1 MGSIFTYIYR
11 VLKRRRVL
19 FFLIL
24 LGAAGFAAY
33 FSSKIKLEE
42 DITKMMPTNAS
53 VERLNTIFKNS
64 KFLDKLVVTVSMAD
78 STKPAEPETLME
90 YTDSLVA
97 GIQKIDTALVKDIT
111 YKVND
116 DVMYDV
122 YNTFIDN
129 LPVFLEEKD
138 YVTLDRLITPAK
150 LDTTLERDYKTL
162 LSPASVVLKKNILRD
177 PIGITPY
184 ALKRMQNLQFDDN
197 FELDNGY
204 IFTKDKKHLLF
215 FIIPKAKSSE
225 TAKNITLI
233 TALDDAVKKTIAESK
248 GRVHAEYFGSTAVAV
263 GNAVQIKKDVWL
275 TLSITIVGLFL
286 FITFFFKRIEVFF
299 LIFIP
304 VIFGAGFSLALLYL
318 IKGTISGIAI
328 GAGSIVLGIAMDY
341 TIHFY
346 SHFKHVNSAEETVKD
361 LAFPLTLGSTT
372 TIGALL
378 GLTFVKS
385 EALQDFGMFAAFT
398 LLGAALF
405 TLIIFPHFMRRKK
418 AAQHAEDHAQHKL
431 NIIERIAG
439 YKFEKNKYL
448 IGLILVVSVVS
459 LFTAQYVQ
467 FEPDILKMNYES
479 PELSKSEQNLNAI
492 SSVNLKS
499 IFLVSSGK
507 NLDEAL
513 ANNEKNLPALDK
525 LQKENVLN
533 KYSTISTIL
542 LSKQEQEKRIARWKN
557 YWTSEK
563 KAKLRSL
570 LVEKSAPY
578 KFKENAFQQFYDAL
592 DKTYEP
598 VGIEAFSGLKAT
610 LLDNYITEKADGAT
624 VVTVLKTTAANEDQV
639 YHAFTES
646 KDLVVFDKKFLTN
659 KFIDIIKNNFN
670 LILGISSL
678 LVLIMLILSYG
689 RFELAIITYIPM
701 VLSWLC
707 ILGVMGA
714 TGIKFSIIN
723 IIIST
728 FIFGLGDDYSIFIT
742 DALMNEYKTGQKNL
756 DSYKT
761 GIFISATTTMIGIG
775 VLIFAS
781 HPALKSIGLITIIG
795 MFCVL
800 IISNTIQP
808 ALFKF
813 FITNRTD
820 KKRVPFTLVSL
831 FQSVFAFLW
840 FTFGCFTL
848 IPLGFVIVK
857 LLPLP
862 KKTRLKIFHG
872 LRYAYTK
879 SMIYVNVHVRKRIIN
894 IQKENFDKPAVV
906 ICNHHSVIDSL
917 LMQSLHS
924 KLILMVNDWVWDS
937 PFMGP
942 IVRLGGFIPKAA
954 GYEENLG
961 KIKQLFDDGYSLAI
975 FPEGSR
981 SETAKIGRFHK
992 GAFYIADK
1000 LNVDIVPIIFHGNAF
1015 VQGKDDSFLLKPGK
1029 VTVKYLP
1036 RIAADDQSFG
1046 DNYTDKTKNISKYFK
1061 AEYAKMRAEIETV
1074 DYFYNRLTK
1083 NYIYKGPVLEWYMRI
1098 KVKMEDKYR
1107 LFESLLPKKG
1117 TITDIGCGYGFLPYM
1132 LAFMSEDRIVIGT
1145 DYDEEKIAVA
1155 NNSFSKTKNM
1165 TFFAA
1170 DATEIELPKSDAF
1183 ILSDILHYLPVMEQE
1198 KLIGKCIGSLNP
1210 HGMIL
1215 IRDADSS
1222 KKGRHWGTRYTEF
1235 ISTNVG
1241 FNKTK
1246 NKLEFVPSTFI
1257 TDIAKKHNLNI
1268 QQIDNTKLTSNIIYV
1283 ITN

>member
-1 MGSIFTYIYR
+1 MGMIFTCIYR
-11 VLKRRRVL
+11 ILKKRRVL
-19 FFLIL
+19 FFLLL
-24 LGAAGFAAY
+24 LGIIGFSTFFA
-33 FSSKIKLEE
+33 SKIKLEE
-42 DITKMMPTNAS
+42 DITKMMPTDAK

-64 KFLDKLVVTVSMAD
+64 KFLDKIVVTVSLAD
-78 STKPAEPETLME
+78 TSAEAAPEKLME
-90 YTDSLVA
+90 YTDSLVNSL
-97 GIQKIDTALVKDIT
+97 QKVDTSLIKDIT
-111 YKVND
+111 CKVND

-138 YVTLDRLITPAK
+138 YATLDHLITSEK
-150 LDTTLERDYKTL
+150 IDTTLEKDYKTL
-162 LSPASVVLKKNILRD
+162 LSPASLILKKNILRD

-184 ALKRMQNLQFDDN
+184 ALKRMQSLQFDDN

-215 FIIPKAKSSE
+215 FIVPKAKSSE
-225 TAKNITLI
+225 TAKNVKLI
-233 TALDDAVKKTIAESK
+233 TALDSAVSKTIAQSQGEIY
-248 GRVHAEYFGSTAVAV
+248 AEYFGSAAVAV
-263 GNAVQIKKDVWL
+263 GNAVQIKKDVYL
-275 TLSITIVGLFL
+275 TLSITIIGLFL
-286 FITFFFKRIEVFF
+286 FISFFFKRFEVFF

-304 VIFGAGFSLALLYL
+304 VIFGALFSLALLYL
-318 IKGTISGIAI
+318 IRGSISGIAI

-346 SHFKHVNSAEETVKD
+346 THFKHVNSAEETVKD

-378 GLTFVKS
+378 SLTLVKS

-405 TLIIFPHFMRRKK
+405 TLIIFPHFMRKRTVKETNE
-418 AAQHAEDHAQHKL
+418 HETHKL
-431 NIIERIAG
+431 NIVERIAA

-448 IGLILVVSVVS
+448 IAGILIVCFISI
-459 LFTAQYVQ
+459 FTSQYVG

-479 PELSKSEQNLNAI
+479 PELTKAEQNLNNI
-492 SSVNLKS
+492 SSVSLRS

-507 NLDEAL
+507 TLDDAL
-513 ANNEKNLPALDK
+513 VNNEKNIPALNI
-525 LQKENVLN
+525 LEKEKTLR

-542 LSKQEQEKRIARWKN
+542 LSKTEQNKRINRWKN
-557 YWTSEK
+557 YWTTDK
-563 KAKLRSL
+563 KTKLKAQL
-570 LVEKSAPY
+570 IDKSAKY
-578 KFKENAFQQFYDAL
+578 KFKENAFDQFYQAI
-592 DKTYEP
+592 DKTYSP

-610 LLDNYITEKADGAT
+610 LLDNYITQNPDETT
-624 VVTVLKTTAANEDQV
+624 VVTVLKTTAENEDKL
-639 YHAFTES
+639 YHSFTSS
-646 KDLVVFDKKFLTN
+646 KDLVVFDKKFLAN
-659 KFIDIIKNNFN
+659 SYIDIIKNNFN
-670 LILGISSL
+670 LILAISSL

-701 VLSWLC
+701 LLSWLC

-714 TGIKFSIIN
+714 VGIKFSIIN

-775 VLIFAS
+775 VLALAS

-820 KKRVPFTLVSL
+820 NKRVPFTFLSL
-831 FQSVFAFLW
+831 SQSVFAFIW

-848 IPLGFVIVK
+848 IPLGFIIIK
-857 LLPLP
+857 ILPLP
-862 KKTRLKIFHG
+862 QKTRLKIFHN

-879 SMIYVNVHVRKRIIN
+879 SMIYVNVHVKKRIIN
-894 IQKENFDKPAVV
+894 ASKETFAKPAVV

-917 LMQSLHS
+917 LMQSLNP

-954 GYEENLG
+954 GYEENLD
-961 KIKQLFDDGYSLAI
+961 KIKSLFDDGYSLAI

-992 GAFYIADK
+992 GAFYIAEK

-1015 VQGKDDSFLLKPGK
+1015 VQGKDDSFLLKPGTI
-1029 VTVKYLP
+1029 TVQYLP
-1036 RIAADDQSFG
+1036 RILAADKSFG
-1046 DNYTDKTKNISKYFK
+1046 DTYSDKTKNISKYFK
-1061 AEYAKMRAEIETV
+1061 EEYAKMRAEIETV

-1098 KVKMEDKYR
+1098 KVKLEGNYK

-1117 TITDIGCGYGFLPYM
+1117 TITDVGCGYGFLPYM
-1132 LAFMSEDRIVIGT
+1132 LSFMSEDRIVIGT

-1155 NNSFSKTKNM
+1155 NNCFSKNKNIS
-1165 TFFAA
+1165 FFAA
-1170 DATEIELPKSDAF
+1170 DATECELPKSDAF
-1183 ILSDILHYLPVMEQE
+1183 ILSDILHYLPIVEQE
-1198 KLIGKCIGSLNP
+1198 KLIVKCMDNLNP
-1210 HGMIL
+1210 NGMIL
-1215 IRDADSS
+1215 LRDADSS
-1222 KKGRHWGTRYTEF
+1222 LKSRHFGTRYTEF

-1246 NKLEFVPSTFI
+1246 NKLEFVSSSFI
-1257 TDIAKKHNLNI
+1257 LDVAKKHNFNI
-1268 QQIDNTKLTSNIIYV
+1268 EKIDNTKLTSNITYI
-1283 ITN
+1283 IKK

>member
-1 MGSIFTYIYR
+1 MIFTSIYR
-11 VLKRRRVL
+11 LLKRRRVL
-19 FFLIL
+19 FFLIFL
-24 LGAAGFAAY
+24 CIIAFCGFFA
-33 FSSKIKLEE
+33 SRIKLEE
-42 DITKMMPTNAS
+42 DITKMMPTDTK

-64 KFLDKLVVTVSMAD
+64 KFLDKLVVTVSQPDTSKEAD
-78 STKPAEPETLME
+78 PEVLME
-90 YTDSLVA
+90 YTDSLVSKL
-97 GIQKIDTALVKDIT
+97 QKIDTSLIKDIT
-111 YKVND
+111 CKVND

-138 YVTLDRLITPAK
+138 YITLDRLITPEK
-150 LDTTLERDYKTL
+150 IDTTLEKDYKTL
-162 LSPASVVLKKNILRD
+162 LSPASIVLKKNILRD

-184 ALKRMQNLQFDDN
+184 ALKRMQSLQFEDN

-215 FIIPKAKSSE
+215 FIVPKAKSSE
-225 TAKNITLI
+225 TAKNVKLI
-233 TALDDAVKKTIAESK
+233 TALNDAVNTTIAESK
-248 GRVHAEYFGSTAVAV
+248 GKIHSEYFGSAAVAV
-263 GNAVQIKKDVWL
+263 GNAVQIKKDVYL
-275 TLSITIVGLFL
+275 TLSITIIGLFL
-286 FITFFFKRIEVFF
+286 FISFFFKRFEVFF

-318 IKGTISGIAI
+318 IKGSISGIAI

-346 SHFKHVNSAEETVKD
+346 THFKHVNSAEETVKD

-378 GLTFVKS
+378 SLTLVKS

-405 TLIIFPHFMRRKK
+405 TLIIFPHIMRKRTQK
-418 AAQHAEDHAQHKL
+418 ESDDHKEHKL
-431 NIIERIAG
+431 NIVERIAA

-448 IGLILVVSVVS
+448 IALILIVCFISA
-459 LFTAQYVQ
+459 FTSQYVG

-479 PELSKSEQNLNAI
+479 PELSKAEQNLNAI
-492 SSVNLKS
+492 SSVSLRS

-507 NLDEAL
+507 TLDEAL
-513 ANNEKNLPALDK
+513 ANNEKNIPALNK
-525 LQKENVLN
+525 LEKEQTLR

-542 LSKQEQEKRIARWKN
+542 LSKAEQQKRINRWKN
-557 YWTSEK
+557 YWTEDK
-563 KAKLRSL
+563 KAKLKAEL
-570 LVEKSAPY
+570 IEKSGKY
-578 KFKENAFQQFYDAL
+578 KFKENAFEQFYEAL
-592 DKTYEP
+592 DKNYTP
-598 VGIEAFSGLKAT
+598 VGIEAFAGLKAT
-610 LLDNYITEKADGAT
+610 LLDNYITEKPDETT
-624 VVTVLKTTAANEDQV
+624 VVTVLKTTAENEDKL
-639 YHAFTES
+639 YHAFTEN
-646 KDLVVFDKKFLTN
+646 KNMVVFDKKFLAN
-659 KFIDIIKNNFN
+659 SYIDIIKNNFN

-701 VLSWLC
+701 LLSWLC

-775 VLIFAS
+775 VLAFAS

-820 KKRVPFTLVSL
+820 KKRVPFTFASL
-831 FQSVFAFLW
+831 LQSVFAFAW
-840 FTFGCFTL
+840 FTVGCFTL
-848 IPLGFVIVK
+848 IPLGFFIVK
-857 LLPLP
+857 LLPIP
-862 KKTRLKIFHG
+862 KKIRLKIFHR
-872 LRYAYTK
+872 LRYYYTK
-879 SMIYVNVHVRKRIIN
+879 SMIYVNIHVKKRIIN
-894 IQKENFDKPAVV
+894 ASKETFSKPAIV

-917 LMQSLHS
+917 LMQSLNP

-954 GYEENLG
+954 GYEENLD
-961 KIKQLFDDGYSLAI
+961 KIKSLLNDGYSLAI

-981 SETAKIGRFHK
+981 SETAQIGRFHK
-992 GAFYIADK
+992 GAFYIAEK
-1000 LNVDIVPIIFHGNAF
+1000 LNTDIVPIIFHGTSF

-1036 RIAADDQSFG
+1036 RISAADKSFG
-1046 DNYTDKTKNISKYFK
+1046 ENYSERTKNISKYFK
-1061 AEYAKMRAEIETV
+1061 SEYAKMRSEIETV

-1083 NYIYKGPVLEWYMRI
+1083 NYIYKGPLLEWYMRI
-1098 KVKMEDKYR
+1098 KVKLEGNYK

-1117 TITDIGCGYGFLPYM
+1117 TITDVGCGYGFLPYM
-1132 LAFMSEDRIVIGT
+1132 LSFMSEDRIVIGT

-1155 NNSFSKTKNM
+1155 NNCFSKNKNIS
-1165 TFFAA
+1165 FFAA
-1170 DATEIELPKSDAF
+1170 DATTTELPKSDAF
-1183 ILSDILHYLPVMEQE
+1183 VLSDILHYLPVAEQE
-1198 KLIGKCIGSLNP
+1198 KLIVKCMNNLNSG
-1210 HGMIL
+1210 GMIL
-1215 IRDADSS
+1215 LRDADSS
-1222 KKGRHWGTRYTEF
+1222 LKNRHFGTRYTEF
-1235 ISTNVG
+1235 FSTKFG
-1241 FNKTK
+1241 FNKTT
-1246 NKLEFVPSTFI
+1246 NKLEFVSSSFI
-1257 TDIAKKHNLNI
+1257 LDIAKKYNFNI
-1268 QQIDNTKLTSNIIYV
+1268 EKIDNTKLTSNITYI
-1283 ITN
+1283 IKK